1 MDILRSFELFDAN
14 IKIDIQGTFEEPLF
28 KASDIGKVLQLTK
41 IYSSI
46 AKFDINDKVILTIP
60 SAGGTQ
66 KTIFLTEKGLYKVV
80 GRSRKPIAN
89 KFQDWIATVIKE
101 IRINNIFKLNL
112 EKEIDRK
119 LIENKEKINM
129 HNFILKTYHNQ
140 NIVYVCKL
148 KDTDIPNMY
157 IIKIGS
163 TQNIKERIANI
174 KNNYNNSEV
183 ILLYAIQSN
192 NHTKL
197 ERMIHKNET
206 IKFNKYTEQNIK
218 CNNKLSNETYLV
230 NNEIYNIFITTIDTL
245 KEQSFI
251 STQNLND
258 LILLEKLKN
267 KNIQYNILLEEQK
280 ILVEEQKEKC
290 KILDF
295 KKKEVEIELF
305 KLNNNIK
312 LNKKEDNNSNN
323 NNNDNNN
330 DNEDNNSDNEDNT
343 IKLNYITKRNNGI
356 TIPKV
361 YKYDPLNLLE
371 PLDIYDS
378 PAEVERSVKNI
389 SVARLKNAVKNNI
402 IYKDYRWQYVLR
414 TQLEPDKMED
424 TVASKH
430 MSSEIKYI
438 AMIDIKKVKILAVYP
453 SQKEAIQARNMHCNG
468 FSRAIKNGTISS
480 GHYWNFFDKCD
491 ENLKKDYLKYNKLPE
506 EFKSSRGIKIQQIN
520 PNTKQIIQIHTSKRD
535 IVKNFQISNAKIDL
549 LINDKTEPIYRGFIW
564 KKEIE
569 I

>member
-295 KKKEVEIELF
+295 KKK
-305 KLNNNIK
+305 K
-312 LNKKEDNNSNN
+312 
-323 NNNDNNN
+323 
-330 DNEDNNSDNEDNT
+330 
-343 IKLNYITKRNNGI
+343 
-356 TIPKV
+356 
-361 YKYDPLNLLE
+361 
-371 PLDIYDS
+371 
-378 PAEVERSVKNI
+378 
-389 SVARLKNAVKNNI
+389 
-402 IYKDYRWQYVLR
+402 
-414 TQLEPDKMED
+414 
-424 TVASKH
+424 
-430 MSSEIKYI
+430 
-438 AMIDIKKVKILAVYP
+438 
-453 SQKEAIQARNMHCNG
+453 
-468 FSRAIKNGTISS
+468 
-480 GHYWNFFDKCD
+480 
-491 ENLKKDYLKYNKLPE
+491 
-506 EFKSSRGIKIQQIN
+506 
-520 PNTKQIIQIHTSKRD
+520 
-535 IVKNFQISNAKIDL
+535 
-549 LINDKTEPIYRGFIW
+549 
-564 KKEIE
+564 
-569 I
+569 